1 MVFWLL
7 FFPLLA
13 FPESRAYKP
22 DEVIIR
28 LKKGFSEELA
38 KLQDKEAK
46 DAVSGLA
53 KDLGINVDEVVILSK
68 KKGIYLIR
76 TRGHSVEELIQRLGG
91 NPLIDSVEPNCMRE
105 VKALP
110 NDFSFYDLWGL
121 EKIRAKEAWDLNF
134 GVKEIIVALVD
145 TGIDWTHE
153 DLAQNL

>member
-76 TRGHSVEELIQRLGG
+76 TREHSVEELIQRLGG
-91 NPLIDSVEPNCMRE
+91 NPLIDSVEPNYMRE

-110 NDFSFYDLWGL
+110 NDF
-121 EKIRAKEAWDLNF
+121 
-134 GVKEIIVALVD
+134 
-145 TGIDWTHE
+145 
-153 DLAQNL
+153 